1 MFYGINLLM
10 GVIMKKFHKNKKAGF
25 TLVEIIVTLVIT
37 IVVIGIS
44 SSILIS
50 TTNIFGKTALRDMQ
64 QSVAETV
71 LGFATD
77 AMLYA
82 SDLNATDAAGAN
94 AASVD
99 GKAVVGI
106 DGNGQLVFL
115 RAGDT
120 GEPRNIFGNSFY
132 SNYQVTIIYEVV
144 GPPDLDS
151 YSVIMTV
158 ELTDNRTNNAEVVLT
173 RTMTR
178 PLLNFK
184 GDVTAG
190 PVTIAGGNYIII
202 S

>member
-1 MFYGINLLM
+1 
-10 GVIMKKFHKNKKAGF
+10 MKNFQKNKKAGF

-50 TTNIFGKTALRDMQ
+50 TTNIFGRSALRDMQ

-82 SDLNATDAAGAN
+82 YDLEDTNDPAAGA
-94 AASVD
+94 
-99 GKAVVGI
+99 GKSIIGI
-106 DGNGQLVFL
+106 NTDGQLVFL
-115 RAGDT
+115 RAGDD

-132 SNYQVTIIYEVV
+132 SNYQVTISYEIV
-144 GPPDLDS
+144 GPPDYEG
-151 YSVIMTV
+151 YSVVMTV
-158 ELTDNRTNNAEVVLT
+158 ELTDNRTDNIEVVLT

-178 PLLNFK
+178 PLLNFR
-184 GDVTAG
+184 GDITDSAVRITEG
-190 PVTIAGGNYIII
+190 RYIII